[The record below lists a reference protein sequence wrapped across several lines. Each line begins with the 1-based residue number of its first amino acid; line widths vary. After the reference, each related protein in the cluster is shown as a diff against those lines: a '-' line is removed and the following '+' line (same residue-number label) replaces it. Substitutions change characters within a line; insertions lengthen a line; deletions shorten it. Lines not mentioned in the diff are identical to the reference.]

1 MARRLV
7 LIGLLALLLG
17 VWLGRNDPAVTH
29 VQVER
34 PLVVAPCGGGFSNRQ
49 TK

>member
-7 LIGLLALLLG
+7 LVGLLALLLG
-17 VWLGRNDPAVTH
+17 VWLGRHDPAVTR
-29 VQVER
+29 VRVDQ
-34 PLVVAPCGGGFSNRQ
+34 PLVVAPCGGGFSNQQ